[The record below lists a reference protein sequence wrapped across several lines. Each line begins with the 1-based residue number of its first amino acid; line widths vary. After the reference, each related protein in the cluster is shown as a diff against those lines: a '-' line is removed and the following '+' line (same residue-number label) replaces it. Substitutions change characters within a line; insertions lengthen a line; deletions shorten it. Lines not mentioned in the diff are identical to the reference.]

1 MSKLYFTNKFIDKKY
16 LESNPEEDNGFDYE
30 NHDDYEEIKIGIS
43 DSNYSDAGLVKID
56 ELITILQE
64 LKDKGANYVACDWHC
79 DHQELEVYGFNYRK
93 STDEE
98 VQEVENAEKV
108 KKELLKQR
116 QIKEMEEKLAKLKA
130 E

>member
-1 MSKLYFTNKFIDKKY
+1 MNITYFTNKFIEEKC
-16 LESNPEEDNGFDYE
+16 LTSNPQEDNGFDYE
-30 NHDDYEEIKIGIS
+30 TDDDYKEIGDI
-43 DSNYSDAGLVKID
+43 NQSDAGLVKID
-56 ELITILQE
+56 DLITILQE
-64 LKDKGANYVACDWHC
+64 LKDKGANYVACDYNDWG
-79 DHQELEVYGFNYRK
+79 HQELDVYGFNYRK

-98 VQEVENAEKV
+98 IQAIEDAAKA

>member
-1 MSKLYFTNKFIDKKY
+1 MSKLYFTTNFIEKKY
-16 LESNPEEDNGFDYE
+16 LASYPHEDNGFDWDVNE
-30 NHDDYEEIKIGIS
+30 DYEEIG
-43 DSNYSDAGLVKID
+43 DTNQSDAGLVKID
-56 ELITILQE
+56 DLITILQE

-79 DHQELEVYGFNYRK
+79 DHQELDVYGFNYIK

-98 VQEVENAEKV
+98 VQAIEDAVKV

-116 QIKEMEEKLAKLKA
+116 QIKEMEDKLAKLKA

>member
-1 MSKLYFTNKFIDKKY
+1 MSKLYFTSNFIEKKY
-16 LESNPEEDNGFDYE
+16 LASYPHEDNGFDWDVNE
-30 NHDDYEEIKIGIS
+30 DYEEIG
-43 DSNYSDAGLVKID
+43 DTNQSDAGLVKID

-79 DHQELEVYGFNYRK
+79 DHQELDVYGFNYRK

-98 VQEVENAEKV
+98 VQAVEEAANA